1 MLRLAQKSS
10 VLGQTAKLL
19 AQQERYMSKA
29 VVFSMGGAM
38 LPAMSPVLQK
48 IARQNNMSEA
58 DLTSKLFKDGDKGK
72 FFMIFTVFKIK
83 YLLMKLK

>member
-1 MLRLAQKSS
+1 MLRLAQRSS
-10 VLGQTAKLL
+10 VLGQTASKLL

-48 IARQNNMSEA
+48 YARDHKMSES
-58 DLTSKLFKDGDKGK
+58 DLTNKLFKDGDKGM
-72 FFMIFTVFKIK
+72 F
-83 YLLMKLK
+83 LLYFNYFRIC